1 MRQESV
7 YEQEDLDEDDE
18 EEEEEDEE
26 DEEEEEEE
34 EDDEGGDDD
43 PGGLQALLN
52 RLGGG
57 LDGLLP
63 NTSRTHGRL
72 KQILAGLRAEG
83 DETRQMGALHSL
95 CEVLVISSEESL
107 ITLSIDAFTPVLVQ
121 LMQYEHN
128 PDCMLLAARALTS
141 MADILPN
148 SRAAI
153 VHYGALPTFC
163 SRLLTIEYI
172 DLAEQSLQALEKLS
186 QDRARAA
193 CARVG

>member
-57 LDGLLP
+57 LDGLLQ

-95 CEVLVISSEESL
+95 C
-107 ITLSIDAFTPVLVQ
+107 
-121 LMQYEHN
+121 
-128 PDCMLLAARALTS
+128 
-141 MADILPN
+141 
-148 SRAAI
+148 
-153 VHYGALPTFC
+153 
-163 SRLLTIEYI
+163 
-172 DLAEQSLQALEKLS
+172 
-186 QDRARAA
+186 
-193 CARVG
+193 